1 MPNRYSFCK
10 EVSIGIFILLLLKF
24 FIIIKEKSSVATNNL
39 VHNFPEYSF
48 KVDLSEKEVTRDKV
62 YSILSKAIFR
72 GDLKPGQRL
81 VESKLAK
88 LMKVSRT
95 PIREA
100 IIELVQKGLAVPSPP
115 KGVRVAPLPNTEE
128 LTEFYDINSVLRGLA
143 ARKAAHNITPLLIKH
158 LQEIIIQSE
167 QSLREGSLKEIF
179 ELNKKFHQIIE
190 ISCNNK
196 ELIFLLDGVYKKS
209 GERFSEILSRKKRQQ
224 ESIEEHKE
232 ILEALIKKDEEL
244 VEQLMKRHIEN
255 GKEDLLQQIEL
266 QDNIS
271 AENNDSE

>member
-1 MPNRYSFCK
+1 M
-10 EVSIGIFILLLLKF
+10 GIDIFNLIIVKIF
-24 FIIIKEKSSVATNNL
+24 FITIKEKGSVATDNPPKT
-39 VHNFPEYSF
+39 FTEYNF

-115 KGVRVAPLPNTEE
+115 KGVKVAPLPTTEE
-128 LTEFYDINSVLRGLA
+128 LTEFYDINGVLRGLA
-143 ARKAAHNITPLLIKH
+143 ARKAAYNITPPQIKH
-158 LQEIIIQSE
+158 LQEIILQSE

-179 ELNKKFHQIIE
+179 KLNKKFHQIIE
-190 ISCNNK
+190 KSSNNK
-196 ELIFLLDGVYKKS
+196 ELIFLLDNVYERS
-209 GERFSEILSRKKRQQ
+209 RERFSEILSRKKRQK
-224 ESIEEHKE
+224 ESIEEHKI
-232 ILEALIKKDEEL
+232 ILEALIRKDEEL
-244 VEQLMKRHIEN
+244 VEQLMREHIEN
-255 GKEDLLQQIEL
+255 AKETLLQEIE
-266 QDNIS
+266 IR
-271 AENNDSE
+271 ENNREKE

>member
-1 MPNRYSFCK
+1 M
-10 EVSIGIFILLLLKF
+10 SIGIFILLSLKF
-24 FIIIKEKSSVATNNL
+24 FITIKEKSSVTTNNL
-39 VHNFPEYSF
+39 LHNFPEYNF

-115 KGVRVAPLPNTEE
+115 KGVKVAPLPTTEE

-143 ARKAAHNITPLLIKH
+143 ARKAARNITPLQIKN
-158 LQEIIIQSE
+158 LQEIILQSE

-179 ELNKKFHQIIE
+179 KLNKKFHQIIE
-190 ISCNNK
+190 ISCNNN

-209 GERFSEILSRKKRQQ
+209 GKRFSEILSRKKRQK
-224 ESIEEHKE
+224 ESIEEHKV

-271 AENNDSE
+271 AKNNDSE